1 MTTETTGGFHLS
13 LHQETQKIK
22 SVFQAQYSR
31 HVVIFD
37 SEVEG
42 RSRENRHLLD
52 IRKLKLEDA
61 ILNPLSRDFLS
72 IPFLHEAFNKEDIQ
86 KFSDDLEELGSSR
99 LLDLFL
105 HKDWQ
110 TLESLSIKHGIEQ
123 DLLLFVGL
131 NLTQAVLELYAEK
144 LKSKV
149 DQENWLKGICPVCG
163 NMPAL
168 GKLRKEDGKRILWC
182 AWCGT
187 EWHYKRIMCPFCGN
201 EDHNSLRFFFV
212 EGNPSADKAAFRTDV
227 CDKCKRYIKTLDER
241 KFPHRDI
248 LNLQMEN
255 SNTLY
260 LDVLARKDG
269 YKSPT
274 FWMAALSGKELVC

>member
-1 MTTETTGGFHLS
+1 MTAEPVGGFNLTI
-13 LHQETQKIK
+13 HQEAQKIK
-22 SVFQAQYSR
+22 SAFQAQYSR
-31 HVVIFD
+31 HVEIFD
-37 SEVEG
+37 SEVEE
-42 RSRENRHLLD
+42 RRRENRHLLD
-52 IRKLKLEDA
+52 IRKLKSEDT
-61 ILNPLSRDFLS
+61 ILNPLSIDLLS
-72 IPFLHEAFNKEDIQ
+72 IPLLHEAFNQEDIQ
-86 KFSDDLEELGSSR
+86 KFSDDLEEIGSSR

-110 TLESLSIKHGIEQ
+110 TLESLAVKHGIEQ

-163 NMPAL
+163 NLPAL

-201 EDHNSLRFFFV
+201 EDHNSLRFFLV
-212 EGNPSADKAAFRTDV
+212 EGDPPADKAAFRVDV

-248 LNLQMEN
+248 LNLRMEN

-274 FWMAALSGKELVC
+274 FWMAALSGEELVC